1 MELVDISEE
10 KLARESSELLK
21 LLLIDRT
28 TEKNI
33 VWATNSYEYLGEGF
47 GNSDFINKSNITAN
61 YKNVIQPRSK
71 KSLDEQKDRTKS
83 KGEVF
88 TPTWIVKKQ
97 VNIANDEFKSM
108 PLKDYINIKWLE
120 IACGEAPYMVSR
132 YDSITGEV
140 IEIPERAGFLDLKMH
155 RIYEETE
162 SEKEFLMCSEIA
174 YKSSYGYEFQGDSL
188 LLAREN
194 LLASFIDYFS
204 CKFGKE
210 PPLKNKKRI
219 AEIISYNVVQ
229 MNGLSYTTPYS
240 SRQSKLIQLSFFN
253 ETKDENDI
261 EEYLTKIKN
270 WQSNEIIN
278 FKAIPRGEKSM
289 KFDVVIGNPPYQEEG
304 KGENTRGE
312 PLYHLFI
319 DESQKIGKKAI
330 LITPARFL
338 FGAGRTP
345 KAFNDRMLHNRN
357 FKVEFY
363 EQDSSKIFAGTDI
376 KGGVAVTY
384 FDSLNEFGEIG
395 VFSIFEELNSILQK
409 VCIHG
414 IEPLSNIIRPAMSYK
429 LTQDVYDDYPE
440 VIERIGDNGDSIR
453 TNVFDV
459 LNFIF
464 FDEKPNDDEKY
475 IKIVGRQN
483 GCRIS
488 KWIKARYINGP
499 SNFEKYKLFVPAS
512 NGSGAIGEVLSTPLI
527 GEPLIGHTQTFI
539 SIGEFDTLSEV
550 KNVLKYVK
558 TKFARTMLGILKVTQ
573 HNPSEKWKYVPIQDF
588 TSSSDIDWNQ
598 SISDI
603 DKQLYEKYGLS
614 SEEISFIETKV
625 KEMD

>member
-10 KLARESSELLK
+10 KLARESSGLLK

-28 TEKNI
+28 TKKNI

-71 KSLDEQKDRTKS
+71 KALDEQKDRTKS

-97 VNIANDEFKSM
+97 VNIANDELKSM

-120 IACGEAPYMVSR
+120 IACGEAPYMISR

-140 IEIPERAGFLDLKMH
+140 IEIPDRVGFLDLKMH

-162 SEKEFLMCSEIA
+162 SEEEFLMCSEIA

-219 AEIISYNVVQ
+219 AEIISYNIVQ

-240 SRQSKLIQLSFFN
+240 SRQSKLVQLSFFN
-253 ETKDENDI
+253 ETKDENDL

-270 WQSNEIIN
+270 WQSNEMIN

-289 KFDVVIGNPPYQEEG
+289 KFDVVIGNPPYQEEAKG
-304 KGENTRGE
+304 KSTKDM
-312 PLYHLFI
+312 PIYHRFM
-319 DESQKIGKKAI
+319 DESRKIAGQYI
-330 LITPARFL
+330 LISPARFL
-338 FGAGRTP
+338 FNAGGTP
-345 KAFNDRMLHNRN
+345 KQWNKDMLSDTHI
-357 FKVEFY
+357 KVMYY
-363 EQDSSKIFAGTDI
+363 EQDSSKLFPSTDI
-376 KGGVAVTY
+376 KGGVAITY
-384 FDSLNEFGEIG
+384 YNCEKDFGAIDT
-395 VFSIFEELNSILQK
+395 FTHYTEL
-409 VCIHG
+409 
-414 IEPLSNIIRPAMSYK
+414 
-429 LTQDVYDDYPE
+429 
-440 VIERIGDNGDSIR
+440 DSIMKKVAKKGFESIAEIVANR
-453 TNVFDV
+453 GIYRYSDIIYKEQSELMRQVSDRRLASNAFNILESLFYDKKPSDGFDYV
-459 LNFIF
+459 GIIGRYDNERVIRWFRKDYMNNPFNF
-464 FDEKPNDDEKY
+464 D
-475 IKIVGRQN
+475 
-483 GCRIS
+483 
-488 KWIKARYINGP
+488 
-499 SNFEKYKLFVPAS
+499 KYKIIIPKA

-527 GEPLIGHTQTFI
+527 GEPLIGHTETFI
-539 SIGEFDTLSEV
+539 SIGAFDTEGEAV
-550 KNVLKYVK
+550 ACLKYIK
-558 TKFARTMLGILKVTQ
+558 CKFTRALLGILKITQ
-573 HNPSEKWKYVPIQDF
+573 DNSKETWRKVPIQDF

-603 DKQLYEKYGLS
+603 DKQLYGKYGLS